1 MVIKFTAIGLLV
13 IQSFMPSKPDNKDIT
28 FIRFDE
34 IQAIQTENYT
44 IDGMGGVVKFYL
56 EGSASDSLG
65 LVPIE
70 INLYTEK
77 EMNEFVIE
85 LTDKLKDLK

>member
-1 MVIKFTAIGLLV
+1 MITWTAIGLIV
-13 IQSFMPSKPDNKDIT
+13 IQSFIPGKSETKDMT
-28 FIRFDE
+28 FIRYNE

-44 IDGMGGVVKFYL
+44 MDGMGGVVKFYL
-56 EGSASDSLG
+56 EGNASDSLG

-70 INLYTEK
+70 IHLYTEE
-77 EMNEFVIE
+77 EMNAFVNE